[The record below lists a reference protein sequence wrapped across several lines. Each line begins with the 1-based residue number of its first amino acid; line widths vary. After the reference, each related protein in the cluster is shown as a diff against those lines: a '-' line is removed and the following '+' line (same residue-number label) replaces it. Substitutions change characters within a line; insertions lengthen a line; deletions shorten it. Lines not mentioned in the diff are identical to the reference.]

1 MTMTTDFFA
10 DVRPGVSAE
19 DLRVLKCV
27 RDQKVLGA
35 SVRTLTDLI
44 DNRLVWI
51 GPPPERALG
60 LSYRGRKALRDAEEA
75 SSVRSLFASAL
86 RRRRSAGNS
95 HGTAQILPFP
105 DVTQRQ

>member
-1 MTMTTDFFA
+1 MTTDFYA

-19 DLRVLKCV
+19 DLRALECI

-75 SSVRSLFASAL
+75 SSARALFASAL
-86 RRRRSAGNS
+86 RRRRSTGAS

-105 DVTQRQ
+105 DASPRQ